1 MQTTIRTIIKNILA
15 FTGVFVLVIFVIYDN
30 EKANILLKLLLI
42 ISPLYFSSLVLHKR
56 KYEEKMRSTIRS
68 KGLKRFMTYEMFENI
83 SILFLL
89 FLNVSMLTGIAYKY
103 FGFGNIIS
111 IYILFLY
118 LILTPLIA
126 EVIKRLFFKTNSVK

>member
-1 MQTTIRTIIKNILA
+1 MKITIRTIIKNILA
-15 FTGVFVLVIFVIYDN
+15 VTGVFVLIIFAIYD
-30 EKANILLKLLLI
+30 EKKANILFKLLVI
-42 ISPLYFSSLVLHKR
+42 VSPLYFSSLVLHKR
-56 KYEEKMRSTIRS
+56 RYEEKMRSIIRS
-68 KGLKRFMTYEMFENI
+68 KVLKRFMTYEMFENL

-89 FLNVSMLTGIAYKY
+89 FLNVSMLTGIAYSY

-118 LILTPLIA
+118 LTLTPLIA